1 MPELACLCAR
11 LALVLAALIMA
22 QAEPARAEWLS
33 KLVLLGEKAGSKAV
47 RHGGSVLDNA
57 AVHLK
62 GLPAGTK
69 GAALAADVGPEG
81 HWTFVNRAGERF
93 TAGTPDELSRVISV
107 LAPEASSGAQSRLTL
122 LLGEDAVFKHRA
134 ALKDLPKG
142 ADLRIAVGAESFPL
156 LRRGQ
161 DAAEKLYAE
170 VRPSLLV
177 ELGERKL
184 FTEAMWQLNRP
195 LSRANIRVLALEP
208 GGPQTLSS
216 APKIDAASRRALTD
230 TIDPYKLPA
239 ALRSLGGQTVI
250 LTGRIEGRFLYFRSG
265 GGPERSLILQDLSTA
280 AEAADVN
287 LIVLQSATPRQ
298 PGTRNWLWQRV
309 EVSGLDEAMKRATL
323 ADFLNAL
330 GGGQRKLVVTAREA
344 GQGRVSLSAAPLAGE
359 SAPLSGIGDAF
370 AEIVS
375 DVTGNVVTSVIDADL
390 TSSERQKELDERIIT
405 GIPSDI
411 QFAYLGFLII
421 GLMGLPVARDWWLR
435 LWPAERREE
444 YGAAFGYHAARAA
457 RLALFVLVFMPL
469 VGAPAFLWNL
479 ALQVWS
485 WITFPVRAWRWLTG
499 HRSAQA
505 T

>member
-1 MPELACLCAR
+1 MPELPYLCAR
-11 LALVLAALIMA
+11 LALVLAALIIA
-22 QAEPARAEWLS
+22 QAEPAKAEWLS
-33 KLVLLGEKAGSKAV
+33 KLILLGEKAGSKAV
-47 RHGGSVLDNA
+47 RHGGGVLDNA

-62 GLPAGTK
+62 SLPQGTK
-69 GAALAADVGPEG
+69 GPALVAHVGDEG
-81 HWTFVNRAGERF
+81 HWTFVNRAGEKF
-93 TAGTPDELSRVISV
+93 TAGTPDELGRVVGV
-107 LAPEASSGAQSRLTL
+107 LAPEAAGGAQSRLTL
-122 LLGEDAVFKHRA
+122 LLSEDAVFSHRA

-142 ADLRIAVGAESFPL
+142 ADLRIVVGAESFPL

-177 ELGERKL
+177 ELSERKL

-195 LSRANIRVLALEP
+195 LARADIRVVALEP

-216 APKIDAASRRALTD
+216 APKIDPATRRALTD
-230 TIDPYKLPA
+230 AIDPYKLPA

-250 LTGRIEGRFLYFRSG
+250 LTGRIEGRFLYFRAGS
-265 GGPERSLILQDLSTA
+265 GPERSLILQDLTA
-280 AEAADVN
+280 AAGAADVN

-298 PGTRNWLWQRV
+298 PGTRNWLWQRI
-309 EVSGLDEAMKRATL
+309 EVAGLDEAMKRATL

-330 GGGQRKLVVTAREA
+330 GGGQRKLVVTAREGA
-344 GQGRVSLSAAPLAGE
+344 PGRVSLSAAPLAGE

-390 TSSERQKELDERIIT
+390 TSSERQKELEERIIP

-411 QFAYLGFLII
+411 QFAYLGFLVI
-421 GLMGLPVARDWWLR
+421 GLMGLSVSRGWWR
-435 LWPAERREE
+435 RIWPPERREE
-444 YGAAFGYHAARAA
+444 YGAAFGYHAARLA
-457 RLALFVLVFMPL
+457 RLTLFGLVFMPL

-479 ALQVWS
+479 VLQVWS
-485 WITFPVRAWRWLTG
+485 WITFPVRAWRWLIG
-499 HRSAQA
+499 RRSAQA